1 MGAVLVVAVIIGIF
15 FAVGLVVGGIG
26 VIALPMLRDRQ
37 ARRREHREPPDD
49 PDQPEHRD
57 DPSWPV

>member
-1 MGAVLVVAVIIGIF
+1 MGAAVVVAVIIGIF
-15 FAVGLVVGGIG
+15 FAVGLAVGGIG
-26 VIALPMLRDRQ
+26 VMALPMLRDRQ
-37 ARRREHREPPDD
+37 ARRREQHEPPED

>member
-1 MGAVLVVAVIIGIF
+1 MGAVLVVAIVIGIF

-37 ARRREHREPPDD
+37 ARRHERHEPPDD
-49 PDQPEHRD
+49 PDQSEHRG
-57 DPSWPV
+57 DPSWPA